1 MSRYTRTIVLIS
13 IAFVAVAG
21 CRSGLPPTQFTNTAF
36 DFSFVQRVAVLPF
49 ENLAGD
55 REAGIRVTR
64 VMTTELLASGTVEVV
79 EPGEVQAALIKVAG
93 TRPGRAPSL
102 STEQI
107 VALGAEL
114 SAQAVIVGTVTQLEV
129 LRVGS
134 VSTPVVSIDAHMVEA
149 ETGESV
155 WAATHTETGSSA
167 AARLLGTGGRP
178 LADTVRRCVREL
190 LKTLIE

>member
-1 MSRYTRTIVLIS
+1 MSRLTRAAVLIS
-13 IAFVAVAG
+13 IAVVAAAG
-21 CRSGLPPTQFTNTAF
+21 CRSGLPTTQFTNTAF

-49 ENLAGD
+49 ENLSGD

-64 VMTTELLASGTVEVV
+64 LMITELLASGTVEVV
-79 EPGEVQAALIKVAG
+79 EPGEVQAALIEVAG
-93 TRPGRAPSL
+93 TPPGRAPSL
-102 STEQI
+102 STEQV

-114 SAQAVIVGTVTQLEV
+114 SAQTVIVGTVTQLEV

-134 VSTPVVSIDAHMVEA
+134 VATPVVSIDAHMVEA

-155 WAATHTETGSSA
+155 WAATHTETGSSVG
-167 AARLLGTGGRP
+167 ARVLGIGGRP
-178 LADTVRRCVREL
+178 MADTARRCVQGL